1 MSSLPLKTL
10 IMATTVFTFTACT
23 PNSDPVPQKETVQN
37 QHHAHHS
44 PQTTDKQ
51 QQTPNHK
58 TAYTEAMHKMHQAM
72 MAANAEKDPD
82 IAFVQGMIPHHQGA
96 IEMAKIELQYGK
108 DPEIRQLAEQ
118 VLKAQQPEI
127 DQMNQWL
134 NTYQANF
141 VTDNSPHIQAYIDS
155 MADHDAMQIATQH
168 DDPDI
173 AFVQGMI
180 PHHQGAVDMANIELK
195 YGKDEQMRKLA
206 QDIINAQQTEID
218 FMNQW
223 LAKKNPSPQQ
233 TQSQSKPQ
241 P

>member
-1 MSSLPLKTL
+1 MPSLPLKTL
-10 IMATTVFTFTACT
+10 IIATTVFTFTACT
-23 PNSDPVPQKETVQN
+23 PNSDPAPQKETVQN

-44 PQTTDKQ
+44 PQTTDNQ
-51 QQTPNHK
+51 QQIPNHK
-58 TAYTEAMHKMHQAM
+58 TAYTEATHKMHQAM
-72 MAANAEKDPD
+72 MAANAKKDPD
-82 IAFVQGMIPHHQGA
+82 IAFAKGMIPHHQGA

-118 VLKAQQPEI
+118 ILKAQQPEI

-134 NTYQANF
+134 STYQANF
-141 VTDNSPHIQAYIDS
+141 VTDNVPHIQAYIDS
-155 MADHDAMQIATQH
+155 MADHDAMQMATQH

-180 PHHQGAVDMANIELK
+180 PHHQGAIDMANIELK

-233 TQSQSKPQ
+233 TQSQPKPQ